1 MKLHIRDFGVLF
13 LIASLASAAF
23 LLPDL
28 GRLNGMGV
36 DLLFALRKAALLS
49 PPRPAEPVAIVAID
63 EETYRTPPFDALPQS
78 LWTPHFAT
86 VLDRLLDAKPKAV
99 GIDAIFSTTIESIA
113 PGYERPFLLALR
125 RGAREGRLV
134 LGKVQHQ
141 AEPILPHVSQ
151 RFAVGQGAIRA
162 TNLPADVDD
171 VIRRAPAPF
180 RTPQG
185 GLEDPFASE
194 LARRSGSEVIAGD
207 LIDFRDGRPLPI
219 YSLADLHAC
228 RDPAFFQTHFKDR
241 SVLIGAV
248 LDVEDRKLTSAQRI
262 AEPPTIAARCV
273 PGGKEAP
280 DTLGL
285 RRDTVPG
292 VFIHAAIL
300 DNALSKL
307 RLQPAPTW
315 VAVAGVFVLV
325 LLVTFAIHRFSVVLG
340 VSLGLGLMAGW
351 ISIAIVFFASGW
363 ALPLLEGLA
372 AAILAG
378 VAAFGFRVAV
388 TDRDRRLMRRMFGL
402 YLSPALVDGMAA
414 SGTMPKLGGERR
426 EMSFLFTDIEGF
438 TTLSESLE
446 PEVLAQTLNA
456 YLEGACTIIMEHGG
470 LVNEFIGDAIVAFFG
485 APAVQSD
492 HAQRALSC
500 ALALDAYAED
510 FRKTCQTEGL
520 DFGRTRIGIH
530 SGQAILGNFGSKA
543 RLKYSALG
551 DAVNTAARLEGLNK
565 YVGTRILISQATA
578 AQCPEASL
586 RPVGEFILKGKL
598 EALGVFHPGPV
609 VAGYAEAYE
618 AQRVGDASTMWQ
630 ALAQQFPDDPVI
642 AFQQAR
648 PGPGILTEMAEK

>member
-1 MKLHIRDFGVLF
+1 MKLHILDFGVLF

-36 DLLFALRKAALLS
+36 DLLFALRKSAQMA

-63 EETYRTPPFDALPQS
+63 EETYRTPPFDSLPQS
-78 LWTPHFAT
+78 LWTPHFAA

-180 RTPQG
+180 QTPQG

-194 LARRSGSEVIAGD
+194 LARRSGGEVIPGD
-207 LIDFRDGRPLPI
+207 LIDFRDGRPLPV
-219 YSLADLHAC
+219 YSLADLFAC
-228 RDPAFFQTHFKDR
+228 HDPAFFQKHFKDR
-241 SVLIGAV
+241 AVLIGAV

-262 AEPPTIAARCV
+262 AEPPSLAARCV
-273 PGGKEAP
+273 PGGKESSY
-280 DTLGL
+280 TLGI

-307 RLQPAPTW
+307 RLQPAPAW
-315 VAVAGVFVLV
+315 VAGTGVFVLS
-325 LLVTFAIHRFSVVLG
+325 LLVTFVLHRLSVVSG
-340 VSLGLGLMAGW
+340 VILGLVLMVGWIATAIAFFAAGW
-351 ISIAIVFFASGW
+351 AM
-363 ALPLLEGLA
+363 PLLEGLA

-378 VAAFGFRVAV
+378 VAAFGFRVVV
-388 TDRDRRLMRRMFGL
+388 TDRDQRLMRRMFGL

-456 YLEGACTIIMEHGG
+456 YLDGACTIIMEHGG

-520 DFGRTRIGIH
+520 EFGRTRIGIH
-530 SGQAILGNFGSKA
+530 SGQAILGNFGSKT

-565 YVGTRILISQATA
+565 YIGTRVLLSEATA
-578 AQCPEASL
+578 SQCPEVSL
-586 RPVGEFILKGKL
+586 RPVGEFILKGKQ
-598 EALGVFHPGPV
+598 EALAVFHPGPLV
-609 VAGYAEAYE
+609 SGYAEAYA
-618 AQRVGDASTMWQ
+618 AQRTGNAAPMWE
-630 ALAQQFPDDPVI
+630 ALAQQFPDDAVI
-642 AFQQAR
+642 AFQRAR
-648 PGPGILTEMAEK
+648 VGPGVITEMAEK

>member
-1 MKLHIRDFGVLF
+1 MRPRIRDLGVLV

-23 LLPDL
+23 LLPDS
-28 GRLNGMGV
+28 GRLNGMGI
-36 DLLFALRKAALLS
+36 DLLFALRKAVFLS

-63 EETYRTPPFDALPQS
+63 EETYRTPPFDTLPQS
-78 LWTPHFAT
+78 LWTPQFA
-86 VLDRLLDAKPKAV
+86 VVMERLLDAKPKAV
-99 GIDAIFSTTIESIA
+99 GIDAIFSTTIEPIA

-162 TNLPADVDD
+162 TNLPADIDD

-194 LARRSGSEVIAGD
+194 LARRSGSEVIPGD

-228 RDPAFFQTHFKDR
+228 SDPTFFQTHFKDR
-241 SVLIGAV
+241 VVLIGAV

-262 AEPPTIAARCV
+262 AEPPTVAARCV
-273 PGGKEAP
+273 PGEKKSSY
-280 DTLGL
+280 TLGL
-285 RRDTVPG
+285 RRDTIPG

-307 RLQPAPTW
+307 RLQPVPAW
-315 VAVAGVFVLV
+315 AAGAGVFVLT
-325 LLVTFAIHRFSVVLG
+325 LLVTFVIHRLSVVPG
-340 VSLGLGLMAGW
+340 VIAGLGLMAGW
-351 ISIAIVFFASGW
+351 IVIAIAFFASGW
-363 ALPLLEGLA
+363 ALPILEGLA

-414 SGTMPKLGGERR
+414 SGTMPILGGERR

-456 YLEGACTIIMEHGG
+456 YLDGACTIIMEHGG

-500 ALALDAYAED
+500 ALALDTYAED
-510 FRKTCQTEGL
+510 FRKSRQAEGL
-520 DFGRTRIGIH
+520 NFGRTRIGIH

-565 YVGTRILISQATA
+565 YIGTRILISQATA
-578 AQCPEASL
+578 AQCPQALL
-586 RPVGEFILKGKL
+586 RPVGEFILKGKQ
-598 EALGVFHPGPV
+598 EALGVFHPGQFV
-609 VAGYAEAYE
+609 SGYAEAYE
-618 AQRVGDASTMWQ
+618 VQRLGHADAMWEV
-630 ALAQQFPDDPVI
+630 LAQKFPDDEVI
-642 AFQQAR
+642 AFQRTR
-648 PGPGILTEMAEK
+648 PGPGVVMEMAEK